1 MKSFL
6 RPSYIAFIDKP
17 LFRSTQIIDYL
28 LSSTKHFHLDDA
40 KNRLTYVEKEFEQL
54 KHDYS
59 DLNTKQKELLNSCK
73 TLEDENRNLLQ
84 TIEQLDQE
92 KLQLKEDF
100 EKSEQKSVNEIT
112 QLNELIEQ
120 QRNELNIS
128 SKQTDEKQNLEA
140 LQIRIHNYENAV
152 SQYEEYRLKLENNL
166 QKITQQRD
174 TYKMD
179 LRLAKEMLTNKENEF
194 NQTLQAKEAEYHE
207 RFLSIETEKT
217 QLEQRLQEANR
228 ALNLADSHLKQEI
241 EKIKTSLEQE
251 YNRLYERNQKQHQH
265 DLHQLK
271 QQLTNEFN
279 KQRSNNS
286 AINQSNISLQDIEE
300 IKKLYRTE
308 IDRLYRENLEL
319 SQHQSKLI
327 DAHQKQ
333 MQIMKKDLDDG
344 YNKVINELKSEQIR
358 LQTRCDHLKQQLN
371 DTQQTIEE
379 LKLNLNQ
386 LKTNHYDE
394 ILKVQEVCNNENRN
408 RQDNLQNRFE
418 NLVKLLEQS
427 NDA

>member
-1 MKSFL
+1 MKNFL
-6 RPSYIAFIDKP
+6 KPSYTAFIDKP

-28 LSSTKHFHLDDA
+28 SFSTKHFHLDDA

-333 MQIMKKDLDDG
+333 MQIMKKDLDNG

>member
-1 MKSFL
+1 
-6 RPSYIAFIDKP
+6 
-17 LFRSTQIIDYL
+17 
-28 LSSTKHFHLDDA
+28 
-40 KNRLTYVEKEFEQL
+40 
-54 KHDYS
+54 
-59 DLNTKQKELLNSCK
+59 
-73 TLEDENRNLLQ
+73 
-84 TIEQLDQE
+84 
-92 KLQLKEDF
+92 
-100 EKSEQKSVNEIT
+100 
-112 QLNELIEQ
+112 
-120 QRNELNIS
+120 
-128 SKQTDEKQNLEA
+128 
-140 LQIRIHNYENAV
+140 
-152 SQYEEYRLKLENNL
+152 
-166 QKITQQRD
+166 
-174 TYKMD
+174 
-179 LRLAKEMLTNKENEF
+179 
-194 NQTLQAKEAEYHE
+194 
-207 RFLSIETEKT
+207 
-217 QLEQRLQEANR
+217 
-228 ALNLADSHLKQEI
+228 
-241 EKIKTSLEQE
+241 
-251 YNRLYERNQKQHQH
+251 
-265 DLHQLK
+265 
-271 QQLTNEFN
+271 
-279 KQRSNNS
+279 
-286 AINQSNISLQDIEE
+286 
-300 IKKLYRTE
+300 LYRTE